1 MPEFPY
7 KSPLLKVCG
16 LTRRQDVVACVDL
29 GIDLV
34 GFIFV
39 PDSPRAV
46 TPGLVASF
54 PTGRALRVGVFAG
67 LSPDEVL
74 EIAAQARLDLIQ
86 LHGGENVDYCRA
98 LGRKRLIKVL
108 WPENMSEQAL
118 QQAVE
123 AFSPCCSAFLFDAG
137 KSGGGSG
144 RPLQWKR
151 LARLHL
157 AKPWF
162 LAGGLN
168 PDNFNQALQDCRPTG
183 LDFNSGVEIAPGVK
197 DIELVKQIMR
207 LKESAN
213 A

>member
-54 PTGRALRVGVFAG
+54 PTGKALRVGVFAG

-74 EIAAQARLDLIQ
+74 EISAQARLDLIQ

-98 LGRKRLIKVL
+98 LDGKRLINVL

-118 QQAVE
+118 QQAIE
-123 AFSPCCSAFLFDAG
+123 AFRPVVPPFCSMPAKAAGAAGAPCSGSA
-137 KSGGGSG
+137 
-144 RPLQWKR
+144 
-151 LARLHL
+151 
-157 AKPWF
+157 
-162 LAGGLN
+162 
-168 PDNFNQALQDCRPTG
+168 
-183 LDFNSGVEIAPGVK
+183 
-197 DIELVKQIMR
+197 
-207 LKESAN
+207 
-213 A
+213 